1 MSTRRR
7 SLLALGAGLVLLAAG
22 VAVGIAAHDD
32 GSARAT
38 PADTG
43 QLARYERLIRQAES
57 RPPRF
62 DASIVE
68 IPLADLPVL
77 TKERD
82 GRAGYQ
88 LVETDVTKRIRTD
101 NPPLRPDFGTL
112 PHSRYLD
119 TWARW
124 VREGKLEQ
132 KDIRVVA
139 LLVSQRSP
147 GTVST
152 FRMRGKAFNVH
163 GYAPISDPTDI
174 FGIYDS
180 DTRRTPGRRPI
191 EVDWSPRP
199 GTQGAIVPLFLMHYL
214 GIVPG
219 KETHELESAHFDVGV
234 FVTGQVDS
242 PTRLAFE
249 TPRGKTTI
257 VPIRGALVEP
267 LLLNARTGS

>member
-32 GSARAT
+32 GSAQAAPT
-38 PADTG
+38 DTG

-68 IPLADLPVL
+68 IPLTDLPLL
-77 TKERD
+77 TKGQD
-82 GRAGYQ
+82 GNPGYE
-88 LVETDVTKRIRTD
+88 LVETDVTKRIRT
-101 NPPLRPDFGTL
+101 NSPSLHPDFGKL
-112 PHSRYLD
+112 PHSRFLD
-119 TWARW
+119 KWARW

-132 KDIRVVA
+132 KYVRVVA
-139 LLVSQRSP
+139 LLVRQRSP

-152 FRMRGKAFNVH
+152 FRMRGEAFDVH
-163 GYAPISDPTDI
+163 GYTPIADPTDV
-174 FGIYDS
+174 FGIYAS
-180 DTRRTPGRRPI
+180 DNYRVRRRPI
-191 EVDWSPRP
+191 DVEWSPRAE
-199 GTQGAIVPLFLMHYL
+199 TQGAIVPLFLMHFL

-219 KETHELESAHFDVGV
+219 KETHELDSALFDIGV
-234 FVTGQVDS
+234 LLTGQVNS
-242 PTRLAFE
+242 PTKLTFE
-249 TPRGKTTI
+249 GPGGKTTT
-257 VPIRGALVEP
+257 VPMQGSLFEP